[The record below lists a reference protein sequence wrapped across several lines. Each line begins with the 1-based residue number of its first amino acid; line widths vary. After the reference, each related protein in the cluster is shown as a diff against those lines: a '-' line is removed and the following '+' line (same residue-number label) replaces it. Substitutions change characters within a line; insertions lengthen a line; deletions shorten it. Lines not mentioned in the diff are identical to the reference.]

1 MLHEVTGDILL
12 SKASVIVHGVS
23 PKDSFNQGLALS
35 IREMWPALYKDFRHY
50 CSTYNPK
57 PGTLWTWGGTGNTRI
72 ISLFT
77 QDASEGR
84 DSHPGKA
91 TLPNLNHCFKE
102 LKKEVKAQGFKSV
115 AITKIAT
122 GVGGLRWEE
131 VKPLMWESMADIGV
145 PVYVYSTFKKGET
158 AKEVN

>member
-1 MLHEVTGDILL
+1 VLHEVTGDILL
-12 SKASVIVHGVS
+12 SKASVLVHGVS

-50 CSTYNPK
+50 CSTYHPK
-57 PGTLWTWGGTGNTRI
+57 PGTLWTWGGTDETRI
-72 ISLFT
+72 INLFT

-84 DSHPGKA
+84 DAHAGKA

-122 GVGGLRWEE
+122 GVGGLKWEE
-131 VKPLMWESMADIGV
+131 VKPLMWESLADIGV
-145 PVYVYSTFKKGET
+145 PVYVYSTFKKGEA
-158 AKEVN
+158 AKEAK